1 LKAAGAHA
9 WGDVKAAGAEAVRDV
24 EAAANYLTSE
34 EDLPGF
40 GLSSPFGGLNVN
52 WKKKRSEDLGDGW
65 TVTCDAECK
74 KSLLVA

>member
-1 LKAAGAHA
+1 MKAAGAHA

-40 GLSSPFGGLNVN
+40 GINTPFGGLNIG
-52 WKKKRSEDLGDGW
+52 WKKK
-65 TVTCDAECK
+65 
-74 KSLLVA
+74 